1 MTWFLRRPLTCLF
14 WVAALCGGVAGLRE
28 QPSWWVALLYAVLY
42 IVSAWAAVGGAHRL
56 ARGGI
61 LVTAP
66 LALAA
71 GVLFNSGRVDARDT
85 LALAMLMTGIVFALT
100 LGLSVFGRIVRR
112 RDNPTGEPRWQIS
125 LTEILGWTIV
135 AAIASW
141 SASMAHIPDWENVY
155 GLATTMLTPVPAA
168 AMVAAFLG
176 VQPRCDRAGLVAV
189 IAVLGAFFLFAV
201 KWDQQS
207 GDNLAMYAFMFTVV
221 GLWTLVVRLD
231 ENAAERAAISKW
243 WPRRKNQ
250 PPS

>member
-1 MTWFLRRPLTCLF
+1 LF

-28 QPSWWVALLYAVLY
+28 HPQSNWLAALLFAVLY
-42 IVSAWAAVGGAHRL
+42 IVGAWAAVGGAHRL
-56 ARGGI
+56 ARGGV
-61 LVTAP
+61 LAAAP

-71 GVLFNSGRVDARDT
+71 IVLWIDGGRVEASDT
-85 LALAMLMTGIVFALT
+85 LAFAMLMAGITFALT
-100 LGLSVFGRIVRR
+100 FGFSMLAQAIRGRR
-112 RDNPTGEPRWQIS
+112 RGASALRWQIS

-189 IAVLGAFFLFAV
+189 IAVLTAFFLCAV

-207 GDNLAMYAFMFTVV
+207 GDDLAMYAFMFTVV